1 MGDGGV
7 QIFDGV
13 ILFSLYAP
21 LPHLLSTS
29 TVPQGAWW
37 VPAIPPSL
45 SLFHTPL
52 FLHPSAYSF
61 APLSPPLPLP
71 LPLPLPSSLLLPQ
84 TGPLYVVMD
93 VQSLYVSGCLQTQR
107 DSSISNS
114 QVMRLKHLL
123 LYFYIIHLLLIL
135 AQTHC
140 LHHTGLKF
148 TEICLLVS

>member
-61 APLSPPLPLP
+61 APLRLPLPLPPPPRPPPPPPLPLP
-71 LPLPLPSSLLLPQ
+71 LPIPLPFPLPFSLLLPQ

-123 LYFYIIHLLLIL
+123 LYFYFIYFLLI
-135 AQTHC
+135 
-140 LHHTGLKF
+140 
-148 TEICLLVS
+148 